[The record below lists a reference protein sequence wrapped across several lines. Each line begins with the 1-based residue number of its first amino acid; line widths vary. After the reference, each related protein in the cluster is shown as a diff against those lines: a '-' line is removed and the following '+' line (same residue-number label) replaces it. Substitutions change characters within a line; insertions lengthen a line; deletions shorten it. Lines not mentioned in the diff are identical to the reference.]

1 MKLYRYQD
9 VVLVPEYSNLS
20 SRKDAST
27 TVALGPKE
35 FRLPIIPANMRA
47 VLNEEI
53 AEELANN
60 FYFYI
65 MHRFNIDIYKF
76 TEKANKDDWQTISI
90 SIGVNDEDKR
100 ILKKIHGKGLVID
113 YLTIDI
119 AHGHCGKMRQ
129 MIEYVRE
136 VFGDTVYLI
145 AGNVATEKG
154 VCDLYRWG
162 ADCVKVGI
170 GQGHACTTKDKTGF
184 TMPMFSCTLD
194 CARARAFDQDLPLRG
209 QKIPIIADGGIKCNG
224 DIAKS
229 LVAGARMTM
238 AGSLFS
244 RCLDSPAETVIL
256 PGGRKGKKYYGSAS
270 AINKGHDNNIE
281 GTVKVI
287 ESNHMTYLEKL
298 KEIEQDLQS
307 AISYAGGNELSSLP
321 LVTYR
326 PVK

>member
-9 VVLVPEYSNLS
+9 IVLTPEYSNLE
-20 SRKDAST
+20 SRREAST
-27 TVALGPKE
+27 AVTLGPYAFK
-35 FRLPIIPANMRA
+35 LPIIPANMRA
-47 VLNEEI
+47 VINEEI
-53 AEELANN
+53 AEQLANDL
-60 FYFYI
+60 YFYI
-65 MHRFNIDIYKF
+65 MHRFDIDIYKF
-76 TEKANKDDWQTISI
+76 VEKANRDDWHTISI
-90 SIGVNDEDKR
+90 SVGVNAEDKR
-100 ILKKIHGKGLVID
+100 ILKKIKNKGLGVD

-119 AHGHCGKMRQ
+119 AHGHSSKMVS

-136 VFGDTVYLI
+136 LFGDTVYLI

-184 TMPMFSCTLD
+184 TMPMFSCALD
-194 CARARAFDQDLPLRG
+194 CARARAFDQDLPLKG
-209 QKIPIIADGGIKCNG
+209 QKIPIIADGGIHCNG

-229 LVAGARMTM
+229 LVAGAKMAM
-238 AGSLFS
+238 AGSIFS
-244 RCLDSPAETVIL
+244 RCLDSPAETVLL

-270 AINKGHDNNIE
+270 AINKGHNNNIE

-287 ESNHMTYLEKL
+287 ESNHMTYMEKL
-298 KEIEQDLQS
+298 HEIEQDLQS

-321 LVTYR
+321 LVTYK